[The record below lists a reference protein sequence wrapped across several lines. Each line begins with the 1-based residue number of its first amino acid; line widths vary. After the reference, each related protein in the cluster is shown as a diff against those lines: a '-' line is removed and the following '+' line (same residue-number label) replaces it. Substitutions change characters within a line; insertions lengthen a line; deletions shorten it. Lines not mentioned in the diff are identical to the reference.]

1 MTVRELLHQLV
12 DELPE
17 RELDEAREL
26 LQGLSRRHAAAGYLP
41 TRDTVG
47 LPPILADAPIDDEP
61 LTEADEAAL
70 AEAYKDLREGNVV
83 SMAEI
88 HREFGG

>member
-41 TRDTVG
+41 TRDAGG